1 MANKLYKS
9 ALGFIVGALLLSIL
23 WPYKHQLIDFDL
35 EPDFAV
41 LESNEIYFNNTRIVH
56 YKTTESENLNTAGF
70 KVHRMSKFQKDSI
83 KTHFNFAI
91 INHWREDRAYIVFEP
106 INPSL
111 FSDTINI
118 AVGDTMIKLQIDHM
132 DYRDHY
138 SFASEIFKRS
148 LNYELPYMV
157 NHEDSTLLFG
167 TKPNGKTN
175 EVILKDYFRLIG
187 RFR

>member
-1 MANKLYKS
+1 MES
-9 ALGFIVGALLLSIL
+9 A
-23 WPYKHQLIDFDL
+23 
-35 EPDFAV
+35 
-41 LESNEIYFNNTRIVH
+41 
-56 YKTTESENLNTAGF
+56 
-70 KVHRMSKFQKDSI
+70 
-83 KTHFNFAI
+83 
-91 INHWREDRAYIVFEP
+91 WREDRAYIVLEP

-118 AVGDTMIKLQIDHM
+118 AVGDTMMKLQIDHM

-157 NHEDSTLLFG
+157 NDEDSTLLFG
-167 TKPNGKTN
+167 TKSNGKTN

>member
-56 YKTTESENLNTAGF
+56 YKTTESEDLNTAGF
-70 KVHRMSKFQKDSI
+70 KVHRMSKFQKVSI

-91 INHWREDRAYIVFEP
+91 INHWREDRAYIVLEP
-106 INPSL
+106 NNPSL

-118 AVGDTMIKLQIDHM
+118 AVGDTMMKLQINHM

-187 RFR
+187 RFQ

>member
-56 YKTTESENLNTAGF
+56 YKTTESEDLNTAGF

-118 AVGDTMIKLQIDHM
+118 AVGDTMMKLQIDHM

-157 NHEDSTLLFG
+157 NDADSTLLFG
-167 TKPNGKTN
+167 PKPNGKTN